1 MYVLLST
8 KSLQVFKF
16 ICWYFSLQTF
26 LEYLHST
33 HTMTIFRPSSE
44 FPIRRISFFVY
55 YLPVFIPIFYLISYL
70 SAKVA
75 DGRVVFAIFDS
86 YYDVFFIMYFYF
98 VSKRR
103 RNYKRMGLLMCSTST
118 TAPDTNTTSDVDTK
132 GCEIL

>member
-75 DGRVVFAIFDS
+75 DGRVVFLIHIATYSLLCIFTLYLSVDA
-86 YYDVFFIMYFYF
+86 
-98 VSKRR
+98 
-103 RNYKRMGLLMCSTST
+103 T
-118 TAPDTNTTSDVDTK
+118 TREWDY
-132 GCEIL
+132 